1 MARPKFKI
9 STFGPKPLS
18 WWRSNRSKVDWD
30 PPYQRRGRLWST
42 TDKAYLIDSILND
55 YDIPKIYLADFTWG
69 SSSLNKKN
77 LPYAI
82 IDGKQRF
89 EAIFDFFEGQLVLNE
104 DFIYEENPSLK
115 IAGLGYPDL
124 QNNHPELAEKFETSH
139 VDVMGVFAE
148 NEEKINELFVRLNR
162 SKSLTGAEIRNAMVG
177 PAPEIARNIKHHE
190 FFINNIRFTVSRGQD
205 LNAVHKVML
214 FEYQGRLAETKKRN
228 LDSFV
233 RDTRDQRE
241 KIELAG
247 RRVIDVLDS
256 MSEIFLPHDKLL
268 GSGGI
273 FPVYYWFIRQTPR
286 TKYNHVREFLV
297 KFERERAENR
307 RLSQRNAVSSEID
320 RELIEYDNLNRSTND
335 LRSHQRRFEI
345 LVRRF
350 RITAK

>member
-18 WWRSNRSKVDWD
+18 WWRSNKNKVDWD
-30 PPYQRRGRLWST
+30 PPYQRRGRLWSS
-42 TDKAYLIDSILND
+42 TDKAYLIDSILNE

-69 SSSLNKKN
+69 SSSLNRKN

-89 EAIFDFFEGQLVLNE
+89 EAIFDFFEGKLVLNDDFVYE
-104 DFIYEENPSLK
+104 DDPSLG
-115 IAGLGYPDL
+115 IASLGYSDL
-124 QNNHPELAEKFETSH
+124 RKNYPELAEKFETSH

-148 NEEKINELFVRLNR
+148 DEEKINELFVRLNR
-162 SKSLTGAEIRNAMVG
+162 SKSLTGAEIRNAMLG
-177 PAPEIARNIKHHE
+177 PAPEIARNIAHHE

-205 LNAVHKVML
+205 LNAVHKIML
-214 FEYQGRLAETKKRN
+214 FEYHGKLTETKRRN
-228 LDSFV
+228 LDGFV
-233 RDTRDQRE
+233 RDTRDQKE

-256 MSEIFLPHDKLL
+256 MSEIFLPHDHLL
-268 GSGGI
+268 SSGGI
-273 FPVYYWFIRQTPR
+273 FPVYYWFVREMLK

-297 KFERERAENR
+297 KFEKQRIENR
-307 RLSQRNAVSSEID
+307 GLSQRDTGSNQID
-320 RELIEYDNLNRSTND
+320 KELLEYDNLNRSTND
-335 LRSHQRRFEI
+335 LRSHQGRFSI

-350 RITAK
+350 RTAVK